1 MDNVTD
7 TQLADAHSN
16 WGWFVLLG
24 IGFLLLGLVALSNV
38 LMATAASVLAVGV
51 VMAVAGLA
59 EIVHAFTVT
68 SWRGFLFWL
77 LSGLLYTIAGFV
89 AFTNPFLAAMVLTM
103 IFAVSLLVSGV
114 SRIVGGFRIRP
125 EAGWAWIVASGVL
138 TALVGLLLL
147 IGWPLNTLWLLG
159 LVLGIDLIFQGVAS
173 IAFGFSAKASA

>member
-7 TQLADAHSN
+7 SELADAHAR

-24 IGFLLLGLVALSNV
+24 IGLVILGLVALSNI
-38 LMATAASVLAVGV
+38 LLATAASVLVVGA
-51 VMAVAGLA
+51 VMAVGGMA

-68 SWRGFLFWL
+68 SWSGFFFWL
-77 LSGLLYTIAGFV
+77 LSGLLYAIAGV
-89 AFTNPFLAAMVLTM
+89 IAFTNPFLAAMALTL

-125 EAGWAWIVASGVL
+125 ESGWAWIVASGVL
-138 TALVGLLLL
+138 TALVGLLLT

-159 LVLGIDLIFQGVAS
+159 LVLGIDLIFQGVSS
-173 IAFGFSAKASA
+173 IAFGFSAKATA